1 MAAFVLARRSPRSLP
16 LAAARLCQRRLSTE
30 PAYAVEPY
38 RNLLNATQEQR
49 SSWADADAT
58 LHAAMREHV
67 PAALAHNGEED
78 FDRHLVGVQSV
89 LRSWGAAERLTNA
102 ALFHSI
108 YGTEGFQG
116 YALPLSHRGEIAG
129 LIGAKAERLAWIFCM
144 VDRATV
150 DATVFAAAEGDWPAD
165 GVEFAF
171 RARPELGA
179 FPLPLRSG
187 GTRHSEWLDF
197 LTLSLADWLEQV
209 EGASSK
215 QVGRPVG
222 DGVLWPKGEAWAYR
236 REAYAEM
243 AALLARRA
251 DPAFRRS
258 VLGEAEGSEVPPEDA
273 AVALAAPAMHAEVFG
288 REPSWSSGISQPTT
302 PPMGAAALAAHE
314 ARESAR
320 CDFG

>member
-150 DATVFAAAEGDWPAD
+150 DATVFAAAEGDWP
-165 GVEFAF
+165 VSPLS
-171 RARPELGA
+171 RHLGD
-179 FPLPLRSG
+179 
-187 GTRHSEWLDF
+187 TSE
-197 LTLSLADWLEQV
+197 
-209 EGASSK
+209 
-215 QVGRPVG
+215 
-222 DGVLWPKGEAWAYR
+222 
-236 REAYAEM
+236 
-243 AALLARRA
+243 
-251 DPAFRRS
+251 
-258 VLGEAEGSEVPPEDA
+258 
-273 AVALAAPAMHAEVFG
+273 
-288 REPSWSSGISQPTT
+288 T
-302 PPMGAAALAAHE
+302 PPTHL
-314 ARESAR
+314 
-320 CDFG
+320 